1 MKTINE
7 IGNKYGKLTVIAQ
20 APSKDG
26 RARWKCRCECGNEII
41 VLGKS
46 LRSGNTTSCGC
57 SRGKEEIG
65 KKYGMLTILSRDCT
79 KERTHGIYWRCQC
92 DCGKT
97 TSVRGDLLRSGK
109 TTSCGCK
116 TKPNLINQKFGDLT
130 VISLNKT
137 ENGIRYWNCKCSC
150 GNIRI
155 LPSSYLLE
163 NIATH
168 CGCKTIISKGEEY
181 IKKWLSDNNFL
192 FLQQYKFKDCK
203 NKLELPFD
211 FAVLNK
217 DLSVLCL
224 IEFQGE
230 QHFRPVEYFGGEK
243 AYLTLSQNDKIKK
256 DYCNNKNIK
265 LFIINYY
272 DNLEEKLREI
282 RKYLKNY

>member
-1 MKTINE
+1 
-7 IGNKYGKLTVIAQ
+7 
-20 APSKDG
+20 
-26 RARWKCRCECGNEII
+26 
-41 VLGKS
+41 
-46 LRSGNTTSCGC
+46 
-57 SRGKEEIG
+57 
-65 KKYGMLTILSRDCT
+65 
-79 KERTHGIYWRCQC
+79 
-92 DCGKT
+92 
-97 TSVRGDLLRSGK
+97 
-109 TTSCGCK
+109 
-116 TKPNLINQKFGDLT
+116 
-130 VISLNKT
+130 
-137 ENGIRYWNCKCSC
+137 
-150 GNIRI
+150 

-211 FAVLNK
+211 FAILNK

-230 QHFRPVEYFGGEK
+230 QHFRPVEYFGGKK
-243 AYLTLSQNDKIKK
+243 AYLTLSQNDKIKR

-272 DNLEEKLREI
+272 DNLEEKLKEI
-282 RKYLKNY
+282 KKYLKN